1 MDKYLKNILGIF
13 LYVIISSL
21 LVIFYSCGDNTVSIP
36 ESEHL
41 EAEGMVL
48 KDTLNNVIIKYFRGE
63 LSSGK
68 DTIPVPNGMNTS
80 ILSVIFLDSNQA
92 ELPPEDDPDH
102 TLGFDKFGSAKFNV
116 TKVPGQQWKIFLTG
130 LAPGNDSV
138 KFQVIHEGHAD
149 FQTIPIPV
157 RIFNIAL

>member
-1 MDKYLKNILGIF
+1 MDKNLNKFLGIF

-21 LVIFYSCGDNTVSIP
+21 IVIFYSCGDDTVSIP

-48 KDTLNNVIIKYFRGE
+48 KDTTNTVILKYFRGA
-63 LSSGK
+63 LTPGK
-68 DTIPVPNGMNTS
+68 DTIKVPNGMNTS

-92 ELPPEDDPDH
+92 ELPPEEDPDH
-102 TLGFDKFGSAKFNV
+102 TLGFETFGSTKFSI
-116 TKVPGQQWKIFLTG
+116 TKVTGQQWKIFMTG
-130 LAPGNDSV
+130 LTPGNDSV
-138 KFQVIHEGHAD
+138 KFKVLHEGHAD

-157 RIFNIAL
+157 KIFNIVM